1 MTSMSTEEQTGFN
14 SRILSFYPSHRLM
27 LQQYIWSRVA
37 YRMHTPQ
44 KETYPVKYKR
54 ERGTSVKLEQVRREK
69 IARVSIVRNGMAD
82 NGTRSGAV
90 ALRFCPNS
98 NDLLYP
104 KEDRINKK
112 LVYFCR
118 NCDYTIA
125 ATENCVHRRTIFHSA
140 TEITA
145 VIHDV
150 RTDPTLPRSKDVQC
164 SLCDA
169 REAVFFSQTTTEG
182 MSLFFQCI
190 NCGNKWKDTG
200 TVT

>member
-1 MTSMSTEEQTGFN
+1 MKSVSTEEQTGFDD
-14 SRILSFYPSHRLM
+14 RILSIATTDFIPIYLSF
-27 LQQYIWSRVA
+27 VA
-37 YRMHTPQ
+37 YRIRAFVCIPC
-44 KETYPVKYKR
+44 KR
-54 ERGTSVKLEQVRREK
+54 DVSRKIQTRTGHQRRVRREK
-69 IARVSIVRNGMAD
+69 IARVSTVRNGMAGSD
-82 NGTRSGAV
+82 THSGAV
-90 ALRFCPNS
+90 PLRFCPNS

-104 KEDRINKK
+104 KEDRVNKK

-140 TEITA
+140 SEITA

-200 TVT
+200 TVA